1 MNIPNIRLISQQLTN
16 PQFSDV
22 HELVA
27 WMGMLQAQDYKMM
40 RWAIGI
46 RLKNPTMEKFR
57 KAYSTGAVIRT
68 HLFRCTWQ
76 LIAAEDVNWMLKLC
90 SEKNKRAINGYTAY
104 RGHTI
109 SEKEYGHTNEL
120 IYRTLSGHKSMKKDE
135 LSARLVGLGLPD
147 DNHTLS
153 IYLRRAEQDGIICS
167 GNFDERQNT
176 YALMGERVPMPNRL
190 SKEESLAILAR
201 KYLRSHSPATLEDFA
216 WWTNL
221 SMKECREAIE
231 SIRKEIFEENYDNS
245 TYYIHQDCNTSRKCR
260 NLILLLPAYDEYL
273 LGYKSRN
280 HIIEHAF
287 RHKAYSNNGL
297 FYPLIA
303 RNGTIVGRWH
313 PKKAA
318 EFFKEEYAADIFRLL
333 RQYNDFINS

>member
-1 MNIPNIRLISQQLTN
+1 MNIHNIRLISQQLAN
-16 PQFSDV
+16 PQFTDA
-22 HELVA
+22 HELVS
-27 WMGMLQAQDYKMM
+27 WMGMLQAQDYRMM
-40 RWAIGI
+40 RWATGI
-46 RLKNPTMEKFR
+46 RLKRPSMKKIRE
-57 KAYSTGAVIRT
+57 AYDSGTIIRT

-76 LIAAEDVNWMLKLC
+76 LVAAEDVRWMLELC
-90 SEKNKRAINGYTAY
+90 SDKNKRALDGYATY
-104 RGHTI
+104 SGHSI
-109 SEKEYGHTNEL
+109 SEKEYGQANEL
-120 IYRTLSGHKSMKKDE
+120 IYRSLSGHKSMKKDE
-135 LSARLVGLGLPD
+135 LSARLVELGLPD

-153 IYLRRAEQDGIICS
+153 IFLRRAEQEGIVCS
-167 GNFDERQNT
+167 GNLDERQNT
-176 YALMGERVPMPNRL
+176 YALMDERVPMTNRFT
-190 SKEESLAILAR
+190 KEESMATLAS
-201 KYLRSHSPATLEDFA
+201 KYFRSHSPATFEDFA

-221 SMKECREAIE
+221 SQKECREAIG
-231 SIRKEIFEENYDNS
+231 SIREELFEEKYEDH
-245 TYYIHQDCNTSRKCR
+245 TYYIHQDCNPRKKCR
-260 NLILLLPAYDEYL
+260 DKTLLLPAYDEYL

-297 FYPLIA
+297 FYPVIA

>member
-1 MNIPNIRLISQQLTN
+1 MNIHNIRLISQQLAN
-16 PQFSDV
+16 PQFTDA
-22 HELVA
+22 HELVS
-27 WMGMLQAQDYKMM
+27 WMGMLQAQDYRMM
-40 RWAIGI
+40 RWATGI
-46 RLKNPTMEKFR
+46 RLKRPSMKKIRE
-57 KAYSTGAVIRT
+57 AYDSGTIIRT

-76 LIAAEDVNWMLKLC
+76 LVAAEDVRWMLELC
-90 SEKNKRAINGYTAY
+90 SDKNKRALDGYATY
-104 RGHTI
+104 SGHSI
-109 SEKEYGHTNEL
+109 SEKEYGQANEL
-120 IYRTLSGHKSMKKDE
+120 IYRSLSGHKSMKKDE
-135 LSARLVGLGLPD
+135 LSARLVELGLPD

-153 IYLRRAEQDGIICS
+153 IFLRRAEQEGIVCS
-167 GNFDERQNT
+167 GNLDERQNT

-280 HIIEHAF
+280 QIIEHAF

-297 FYPLIA
+297 FYPVIA

>member
-1 MNIPNIRLISQQLTN
+1 
-16 PQFSDV
+16 
-22 HELVA
+22 
-27 WMGMLQAQDYKMM
+27 
-40 RWAIGI
+40 
-46 RLKNPTMEKFR
+46 
-57 KAYSTGAVIRT
+57 
-68 HLFRCTWQ
+68 
-76 LIAAEDVNWMLKLC
+76 
-90 SEKNKRAINGYTAY
+90 
-104 RGHTI
+104 
-109 SEKEYGHTNEL
+109 
-120 IYRTLSGHKSMKKDE
+120 MKKDE

-167 GNFDERQNT
+167 GDFDERQNT
-176 YALMGERVPMPNRL
+176 YALMDERVPMPNRL

-297 FYPLIA
+297 FYPVIA

>member
-76 LIAAEDVNWMLKLC
+76 LIAAEDVHWMLKLC

-167 GNFDERQNT
+167 GDFDERQNT

-260 NLILLLPAYDEYL
+260 NLILLLPAYDGMRMTRRL
-273 LGYKSRN
+273 SGAFPCGILAGRCASRCE
-280 HIIEHAF
+280 I
-287 RHKAYSNNGL
+287 G
-297 FYPLIA
+297 
-303 RNGTIVGRWH
+303 
-313 PKKAA
+313 
-318 EFFKEEYAADIFRLL
+318 
-333 RQYNDFINS
+333 